1 MRYIGI
7 SKREIEPETRDL
19 KTARINEN
27 MKYENFQ
34 SRIIDI

>member
-19 KTARINEN
+19 KIARIYEN